1 MMLRQFAIVSVLNF
15 RNLRHR
21 FWESLVIVIGM
32 ACVTGVLLSMLSM
45 TEGLID
51 AFRRNVDPRTIIV
64 VTRGSQWE
72 NASSIP
78 RDHARIIMNVPG
90 IAKAAD
96 TVGIKVNRTR
106 LRATVLG
113 GAVAGLG
120 GAFFTVAAGLAFG
133 KEMTNGK
140 GYIAL
145 AAMILGR
152 WSPKGALAAAL
163 LFGFANNLQL
173 QLSIIQTPIP
183 SQIML
188 MTPYIVTIFAVAGLV
203 GRVRPPAAEGI
214 PYTK

>member
-1 MMLRQFAIVSVLNF
+1 M
-15 RNLRHR
+15 
-21 FWESLVIVIGM
+21 
-32 ACVTGVLLSMLSM
+32 
-45 TEGLID
+45 
-51 AFRRNVDPRTIIV
+51 
-64 VTRGSQWE
+64 
-72 NASSIP
+72 
-78 RDHARIIMNVPG
+78 
-90 IAKAAD
+90 
-96 TVGIKVNRTR
+96 
-106 LRATVLG
+106 LG

-133 KEMTNGK
+133 KEMTGGK

-188 MTPYIVTIFAVAGLV
+188 MTPYLVTIFAVAGLV

-214 PYTK
+214 PYMK